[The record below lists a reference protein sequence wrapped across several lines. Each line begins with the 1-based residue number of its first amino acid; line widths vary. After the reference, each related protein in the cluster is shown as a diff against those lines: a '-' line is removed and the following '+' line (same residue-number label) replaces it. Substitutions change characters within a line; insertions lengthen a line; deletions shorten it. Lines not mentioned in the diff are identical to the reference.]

1 MFTTFLEENKKNI
14 LSSLHDFF
22 TYQKSQA
29 INSWGLDAITR
40 LEEYCS
46 GGKMIRG
53 SLVFLGHLI
62 AGGNVNPDL
71 IKIASAMELIQ
82 AGLLIHDDIMDHDEL
97 RRGKP
102 SMHSQYEQLFLKHAI
117 EFPKDSAQSFAI
129 CTGDMAF
136 FYAYELL
143 GSVSTAHCA
152 QQASL
157 CLSKVV
163 QAQMQDVYQGVSEKP
178 ISSEKI
184 ILSLYQNKTGGYSI
198 SLPLTLGAMA
208 GNASKETLRH
218 IQIFGKNIGIVFQL
232 IDDRLNLFGNST
244 TTGKST
250 GSDIT
255 EGKKTLYHYL
265 LSRTKPGRDLLK
277 TKNVDR
283 IKAYCLESGIDA
295 QITIYIEQYIQGAKE
310 VIFHIPIPGKIK
322 EIVTDFIGYVTNR
335 TK

>member
-22 TYQKSQA
+22 IYQKSQA

-53 SLVFLGHLI
+53 SLVYLGHLI
-62 AGGNVNPDL
+62 AGGKVNPDL

-97 RRGKP
+97 RHGKP
-102 SMHSQYEQLFLKHAI
+102 SMHSQYEHLLVKHAI
-117 EFPKDSAQSFAI
+117 DNPKDTAQSFAI
-129 CTGDMAF
+129 CVGDLAF

-143 GSVSTAHCA
+143 GSLSTAHCA
-152 QQASL
+152 QQTSSY
-157 CLSKVV
+157 LSKVV

-178 ISSEKI
+178 ISSEKM
-184 ILSLYQNKTGGYSI
+184 ILSLYQYKTGEYSI
-198 SLPLTLGAMA
+198 SLPLTLGAMV

-232 IDDRLNLFGNST
+232 IDDRLNLFGNTST
-244 TTGKST
+244 SGKPVGT
-250 GSDIT
+250 DII
-255 EGKKTLYHYL
+255 EEKKTLYHYL
-265 LSRTKPGRDLLK
+265 LSQTKQGKNLLK
-277 TKNVDR
+277 SKNVDQ
-283 IKAYCLESGIDA
+283 IKAYCLDNGIDA
-295 QITIYIEQYIQGAKE
+295 QITTYIEQYTHEAKE
-310 VIFHIPIPGKIK
+310 TIFHIPIPDTIK
-322 EIVTDFIGYVTNR
+322 EVIADFIGYVTNR